1 VKPFANV
8 LMTVLGLLMIPVWI
22 LVAVAM
28 FLTWTT
34 CFFVDRF
41 IFGEQQ

>member
-8 LMTVLGLLMIPVWI
+8 LMAVLGLLMIPVWI